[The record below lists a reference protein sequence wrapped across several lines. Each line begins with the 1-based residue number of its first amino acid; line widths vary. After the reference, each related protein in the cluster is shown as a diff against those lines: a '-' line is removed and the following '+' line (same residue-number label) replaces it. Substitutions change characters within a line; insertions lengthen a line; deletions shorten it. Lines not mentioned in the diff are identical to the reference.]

1 MIGQALQEENHE
13 LKTYQPGHTK
23 TWAIGEIGA
32 FLGPSRA
39 RFMSHLTPPHLD
51 LVIKPK
57 SHYFRI
63 FKVFVYNS
71 EIFVYKAHFV
81 ALCVIGQAL
90 QEENHEVKTYQPGHV
105 KTWAIGEI
113 GAFLGPSHVRFR
125 TISSP
130 TINLVPSHRHLRIR
144 NLI

>member
-1 MIGQALQEENHE
+1 MSEPI
-13 LKTYQPGHTK
+13 
-23 TWAIGEIGA
+23 
-32 FLGPSRA
+32 
-39 RFMSHLTPPHLD
+39 SHL
-51 LVIKPK
+51 VISPK
-57 SHYFRI
+57 SHHFLI
-63 FKVFVYNS
+63 FKVFVRNS

-113 GAFLGPSHVRFR
+113 GAFLGPSHVRFM
-125 TISSP
+125 
-130 TINLVPSHRHLRIR
+130 PSHLHLRIR